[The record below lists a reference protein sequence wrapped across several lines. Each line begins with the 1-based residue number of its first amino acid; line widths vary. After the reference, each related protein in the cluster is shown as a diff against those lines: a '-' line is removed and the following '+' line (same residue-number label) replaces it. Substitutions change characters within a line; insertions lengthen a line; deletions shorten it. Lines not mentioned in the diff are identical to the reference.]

1 MNAGG
6 FGNGRF
12 EFGWDMERGLFAERI
27 SRPVKE
33 VEKRYGIGESYHLVV
48 EVEGSES
55 S

>member
-27 SRPVKE
+27 R
-33 VEKRYGIGESYHLVV
+33 RR
-48 EVEGSES
+48 
-55 S
+55 